1 MRGVGSQRNLTLLMF
16 LLLLWVLLPACT
28 RFGPKRV
35 PGDRFNYNEAIS
47 RSQKEQMLLNLVRL
61 RYRDIPE
68 FLAVSSV
75 LTQYTYTGSVG
86 TQGAA
91 VLGEQMGAAS
101 NVGGS
106 ANIGYTERPTITY
119 TPLSGSEFSRRM
131 LSPIATEMI
140 FGASQAGWAT
150 DLMMLIGLQ
159 RMNRVE
165 NSSFAAIPS
174 PDDLDRLR
182 RFRRLLEV
190 AKKLEDRGAVEMYR
204 DTAETPAMRYLVIEK
219 DLDEDAQA
227 LVDEFKSMLDLDS
240 SLNIFKLTGRLTQR
254 GSDEIT
260 VHPRSLMGVM
270 SFLSRG
276 VDVPEEHRDQGWV
289 VDMGS
294 WEDLVAF
301 RVRSSKEKPDSV
313 FVAVRYH
320 NHWFYIDL
328 TDHESK
334 RAFGLLIYIFE
345 LQAPATSAAAPIL
358 ALPTGP

>member
-1 MRGVGSQRNLTLLMF
+1 
-16 LLLLWVLLPACT
+16 
-28 RFGPKRV
+28 
-35 PGDRFNYNEAIS
+35 
-47 RSQKEQMLLNLVRL
+47 
-61 RYRDIPE
+61 
-68 FLAVSSV
+68 
-75 LTQYTYTGSVG
+75 
-86 TQGAA
+86 
-91 VLGEQMGAAS
+91 
-101 NVGGS
+101 
-106 ANIGYTERPTITY
+106 
-119 TPLSGSEFSRRM
+119 M
-131 LSPIATEMI
+131 LSPIPTEMM

-159 RMNRVE
+159 RMNRME
-165 NSSFAAIPS
+165 NSSFAAVPS

-190 AKKLEDRGAVEMYR
+190 SRELGDRGAVEMYR

-219 DLDEDAQA
+219 DLDEDTQA
-227 LVDEFKSMLDLDS
+227 LVDEFKSMLNLDP
-240 SLNIFKLTGRLTQR
+240 SLNIFKLTDRLTQR
-254 GSDEIT
+254 GFDEIT

-294 WEDLVAF
+294 WEDLVPF
-301 RVRSSKEKPDSV
+301 RVRASKEKPDSV

-320 NHWFYIDL
+320 GYWFYINL